1 MAQQTAARLRRKKT
15 NLVEGKQASVT
26 SVLNLGQLEAIE
38 ASVPSFAGRIDHGR
52 IAAFGHSMG
61 AQTVGMLLAARLTD
75 PKDANARDVNLIEP
89 RISVGV
95 LLAATSHGG
104 DDQSVFARANYSGL
118 NPDFTQ
124 MTTQTRVVMDDA
136 EVKAGSKP
144 GFA

>member
-1 MAQQTAARLRRKKT
+1 
-15 NLVEGKQASVT
+15 
-26 SVLNLGQLEAIE
+26 
-38 ASVPSFAGRIDHGR
+38 
-52 IAAFGHSMG
+52 MG

-75 PKDANARDVNLIEP
+75 PNDANARDVNLIEP

-95 LLAATSHGG
+95 LLAATSHGS
-104 DDQSVFARANYSGL
+104 DDQSVFGRANYSGL

-144 GFA
+144 GFAWLYAGASCRSGHPGGSVSEFSVNPG